1 MEEVSMIE
9 YTVKKNE
16 AKNGRVYYV
25 PIFENESYGILGEF
39 LTVEVE
45 SFKGSILDVIQKAE
59 RRPDRIEFAGN
70 CCLLSIEDGM
80 ARIEGMIDDANS
92 DMSVEIRLQEL
103 DDLVTAWIRDVRQ
116 QAESSSDAS
125 RALNELVSERDELEK
140 ECSEAERELEQYVLE
155 QNGEG
160 GYSDAL
166 NADIKAMR
174 EMMDDMDEQIGELR
188 AESMLRGE

>member
-1 MEEVSMIE
+1 MIE